1 MYRICSALIESVAAA
16 VFIIPIWCIYNKLC
30 FHSWKRTIIYMV
42 FGFYFSAVL
51 ALVGFPNIASLKID
65 FAVNVIPFL
74 DMVSDFINAC
84 LNILLFVPF
93 GFFLPILW
101 DKFRNIKNIALMG
114 FIVTSLYQKTWKEIN
129 TEIAERMVQLR
140 KRKKLSQ
147 KSLALRSGVSLGS
160 LKRFEQTGEIS
171 LQSLTKIAIALEVEG
186 ELEELFSKVPFASI
200 EEVIHAQ
207 TK

>member
-1 MYRICSALIESVAAA
+1 MI
-16 VFIIPIWCIYNKLC
+16 
-30 FHSWKRTIIYMV
+30 T
-42 FGFYFSAVL
+42 
-51 ALVGFPNIASLKID
+51 
-65 FAVNVIPFL
+65 
-74 DMVSDFINAC
+74 
-84 LNILLFVPF
+84 LFQ
-93 GFFLPILW
+93 
-101 DKFRNIKNIALMG
+101 R
-114 FIVTSLYQKTWKEIN
+114 TWKEID
-129 TEIAERMVQLR
+129 TDIAKRMIRLR

-200 EEVIHAQ
+200 EEVIRTQ

>member
-1 MYRICSALIESVAAA
+1 MI
-16 VFIIPIWCIYNKLC
+16 
-30 FHSWKRTIIYMV
+30 T
-42 FGFYFSAVL
+42 
-51 ALVGFPNIASLKID
+51 
-65 FAVNVIPFL
+65 
-74 DMVSDFINAC
+74 
-84 LNILLFVPF
+84 
-93 GFFLPILW
+93 
-101 DKFRNIKNIALMG
+101 
-114 FIVTSLYQKTWKEIN
+114 LYQKTWKEIN

-200 EEVIHAQ
+200 GEVIQAQ
-207 TK
+207 TRSI